1 VSITAPAANATV
13 AATTS
18 VSADASDNVGAAGV
32 QFRLDGAPLGSEDT
46 TAPYSVSWDTTA
58 ASNGPHTLT
67 AVARDGAGYTTA
79 SAPIAVTVSNAAPA
93 AGVVAAYAFGDGA
106 GTTVR
111 DSSGNAN
118 NGTATNATWS
128 TAGKTGG
135 ALSFNGTSSLVT
147 VPDSASLDLTTGMT
161 LEAWA
166 RPTATGTTWRT
177 VLFKEQA
184 GGMVYSLYANQQT
197 NRPVGQ
203 VNIGG
208 EQNAVGTAA
217 VPVNAWTHLAVTYDG
232 AALRLYVNGTLV
244 ATTAT
249 GGPIPTSTGALRIG
263 GNTIWPEWYAGLI
276 DDVRVYNRA
285 LTAAQIQAD
294 MATPVG

>member
-1 VSITAPAANATV
+1 MKPDLTAPGVNILSSLPNNQWSAHDWSGTSMAAPHV
-13 AATTS
+13 A
-18 VSADASDNVGAAGV
+18 G
-32 QFRLDGAPLGSEDT
+32 
-46 TAPYSVSWDTTA
+46 A

-67 AVARDGAGYTTA
+67 AVARDAAANTTV
-79 SAPIAVTVSNAAPA
+79 SAPVAVTVSNAAPA
-93 AGVVAAYAFGDGA
+93 AGVVAAYAFSDGA

-118 NGTATNATWS
+118 NGTAANATWS

-161 LEAWA
+161 LEAWV
-166 RPTATGTTWRT
+166 RPTATGTAWRT

-217 VPVNAWTHLAVTYDG
+217 VPLNAWTHLAVTYDG

-244 ATTAT
+244 TTTAT
-249 GGPIPTSTGALRIG
+249 SGAIPTSTGALRIG
-263 GNTIWPEWYAGLI
+263 GNTIWPEWYAGLL